1 MAIIMILIILALIFV
16 IRFVILKK
24 PVEYKK
30 EYTQVEL
37 ASNMINTLLR
47 TTAND
52 CNGLSFTELFQD
64 CADYPSDGSVDCS
77 VGVKSCLYLKTKI
90 PVIFDNT
97 LEGWNIAYYFKAV
110 SGITTLV
117 SDECADCDPNS
128 ICPVRTHKEFP
139 IPSATTINIIL
150 DICG

>member
-1 MAIIMILIILALIFV
+1 MEIMGLAIIMILIILALIFI

-64 CADYPSDGSVDCS
+64 CADYPADGSVDCGS
-77 VGVKSCLYLKTKI
+77 IGKSCFYLRTKI
-90 PVIFDNT
+90 PFIFDNT
-97 LEGWNIAYYFKAV
+97 LEEWNVGYYFKAV
-110 SGITTLV
+110 SSQSTLI
-117 SDECADCDPNS
+117 SDGSECAGS
-128 ICPVRTHKEFP
+128 KTHKEFP
-139 IPSATTINIIL
+139 IPASAATINIML